1 MIKAEKSNSLITV
14 IIPVYNVENNI
25 SHCIESVLK
34 QTYKNLEILIID
46 DGSTDNSY
54 NICQK
59 YADKDKRIKV
69 IHQTNQGIAT
79 VRNAGVKLAKGD
91 YLFWIDSDDYIKEN
105 IIERL
110 YENLVAYDADISICD
125 FIKGSEINYIFPE
138 ENNFTV
144 ECFSNQHGLELIY
157 KNDHYSFIMAASWAK
172 LIKKE
177 LYNGLSYPDGKIFED
192 IYISH
197 HLINKCKKIVF
208 TNEVMYY
215 YYQWPESILG
225 KQFSYGV

>member
-1 MIKAEKSNSLITV
+1 M
-14 IIPVYNVENNI
+14 
-25 SHCIESVLK
+25 K

-79 VRNAGVKLAKGD
+79 VCNAGIKLAKGD

-125 FIKGSEINYIFPE
+125 FIKGSETDYIFPDS
-138 ENNFTV
+138 NNIAV
-144 ECFSNQHGLELIY
+144 ECFDNKRGLELIY

-172 LIKKE
+172 LIKKD
-177 LYNGLSYPDGKIFED
+177 LYNGLQYPDGKIFED
-192 IYISH
+192 IYMSH

-215 YYQWPESILG
+215 YYQWSESILG
-225 KQFSYGV
+225 K

>member
-1 MIKAEKSNSLITV
+1 M
-14 IIPVYNVENNI
+14 
-25 SHCIESVLK
+25 
-34 QTYKNLEILIID
+34 
-46 DGSTDNSY
+46 
-54 NICQK
+54 
-59 YADKDKRIKV
+59 
-69 IHQTNQGIAT
+69 
-79 VRNAGVKLAKGD
+79 
-91 YLFWIDSDDYIKEN
+91 
-105 IIERL
+105 
-110 YENLVAYDADISICD
+110 VAYDADISICD

-197 HLINKCKKIVF
+197 HLINKCKKIVC

-225 KQFSYGV
+225 K

>member
-1 MIKAEKSNSLITV
+1 MVKTENWEALVSV

-25 SHCIESVLK
+25 LYCIESVLR

-54 NICQK
+54 NICKK
-59 YADKDKRIKV
+59 YANTDNRIKV
-69 IHQTNQGIAT
+69 IHQENHGIS
-79 VRNAGVKLAKGD
+79 LAKGN
-91 YLFWIDSDDYIKEN
+91 YIFWIDSDDYIKEN
-105 IIERL
+105 IIEKL
-110 YENLVAYDADISICD
+110 YENLIKCDADISICD
-125 FIKGSEINYIFPE
+125 FIKGSETDYIFPDS
-138 ENNFTV
+138 NNIAV
-144 ECFSNQHGLELIY
+144 ECFDNKRGLELIY

-172 LIKKE
+172 LIKKD
-177 LYNGLSYPDGKIFED
+177 LYNGLQYPDGKIFED
-192 IYISH
+192 IYMSH

-225 KQFSYGV
+225 K

>member
-1 MIKAEKSNSLITV
+1 M
-14 IIPVYNVENNI
+14 
-25 SHCIESVLK
+25 
-34 QTYKNLEILIID
+34 
-46 DGSTDNSY
+46 
-54 NICQK
+54 
-59 YADKDKRIKV
+59 

-79 VRNAGVKLAKGD
+79 VRNAGIKLAKGD
-91 YLFWIDSDDYIKEN
+91 YLFWIDRDDYIKEN

-172 LIKKE
+172 LIKK
-177 LYNGLSYPDGKIFED
+177 SYIMVYHILMVKYLK

-197 HLINKCKKIVF
+197 HLINICKKIVF